1 MAATNDK
8 ICFSK
13 GWRALEEWFAVH
25 DGCDYRLKAKLGGQF
40 ARQDPFPET
49 DGKIP

>member
-1 MAATNDK
+1 MIK
-8 ICFSK
+8 SVSRK
-13 GWRALEEWFAVH
+13 VGV
-25 DGCDYRLKAKLGGQF
+25 RLKSGSRCTMVVTKATLGGQF